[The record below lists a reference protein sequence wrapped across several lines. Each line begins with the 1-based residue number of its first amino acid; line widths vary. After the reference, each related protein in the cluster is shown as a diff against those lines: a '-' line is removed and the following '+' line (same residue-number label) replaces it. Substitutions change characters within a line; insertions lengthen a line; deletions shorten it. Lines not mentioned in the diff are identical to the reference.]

1 MDHNMNNILANELPL
16 REFPRAEILAGTT
29 LHHFG
34 ILDALSHD
42 LDRPLWVS
50 DNYECAVGYKNFG
63 VPAPRYTTLTASKDF
78 EIIDLNGIRLQPI
91 AMQLKIY
98 DHSNWNKCL
107 ATYLSQHGVAAIVYA
122 GREIFLPEPS
132 RVAQL
137 KRSVP
142 C

>member
-1 MDHNMNNILANELPL
+1 MNSIPATALPLKNFPRSKILAQTE
-16 REFPRAEILAGTT
+16 

-34 ILDALSHD
+34 SLDASLHH

-50 DNYECAVGYKNFG
+50 DNYSCAEGYKNFG
-63 VPAPRYTTLTASKDF
+63 VLAARYTTLTTFKDF
-78 EIIDLNGIRLQPI
+78 EIVDLNGILFQPI

-98 DHSNWNKCL
+98 DHSEWNECL
-107 ATYLSQHGVAAIVYA
+107 ATYLLLHGVDAIVYA

-132 RVAQL
+132 RVVQL
-137 KRSVP
+137 KISLP